1 MRVLERLCVFLMLM
15 VFSVNFLLPLCAQ
28 GAYVVQKATLT
39 VYRDGVVHVNIVL
52 LVDEYEPL
60 IVVPLLSPME
70 RVSGIIVLGE
80 NDSLLDYDLSGN
92 NITIYSLG
100 SAKITLEYSTDGL
113 THKAFGLWTIN
124 FTAPFELTLIL
135 PENAT
140 IMYLSGVP
148 SAIRVVESRLEMD
161 LSPGDWEIKYE
172 LPIQLPMP
180 PSSRPPSQQ
189 QPSITRIL
197 PIEYMIITIVTIC
210 AIATTIVYLK
220 RRRVKEALS
229 DEEAEIIRFIRR
241 RGGRVLEAELRENF
255 PHIPRTSM
263 WRLIKRLEKEGV
275 VRVRKV
281 GLQNVVE
288 LK

>member
-1 MRVLERLCVFLMLM
+1 
-15 VFSVNFLLPLCAQ
+15 
-28 GAYVVQKATLT
+28 
-39 VYRDGVVHVNIVL
+39 
-52 LVDEYEPL
+52 
-60 IVVPLLSPME
+60 
-70 RVSGIIVLGE
+70 
-80 NDSLLDYDLSGN
+80 
-92 NITIYSLG
+92 
-100 SAKITLEYSTDGL
+100 
-113 THKAFGLWTIN
+113 
-124 FTAPFELTLIL
+124 ELTLIL